1 MGLLSRLLIG
11 IAVALAGLLPGAVHA
26 PASPPSPCL
35 LAPVRAPV
43 VDGYRSPWC
52 LWCRGNRG
60 LEYATVPGTP
70 VRAAAGGVVRF
81 SGQVAGTLYVVI
93 EHPSGLRTTYGKLS
107 SVGLGVGVSVPAAGR
122 VGIAGARLFFGVRA
136 PARLGGGYLDPA
148 RFLTRLVGPARLVP
162 TDGSPARNP
171 QSGRPRRFTCTARD
185 AAR

>member
-1 MGLLSRLLIG
+1 M
-11 IAVALAGLLPGAVHA
+11 
-26 PASPPSPCL
+26 
-35 LAPVRAPV
+35 
-43 VDGYRSPWC
+43 
-52 LWCRGNRG
+52 
-60 LEYATVPGTP
+60 PGTP